1 MNLTSEQIDAL
12 QEIINIGVGQA
23 AGVLNEMLSSHIT
36 LQIPFIKTFSPDL
49 VKQELELKLGKG
61 KFSAVEL
68 EFFGSI
74 TGNAELVFP
83 TDSAAEL
90 VSIVTDEEMEISE
103 SELDELKVGALTE
116 IGNIVISGVMGAISN
131 LLSQDLEYFLPSYM
145 EGNIDSLIENQRLEK
160 HSTLVLAQTRFFI
173 EETKIYG
180 DIILIFHL
188 GSFQTI
194 LQALQGLDG
203 D

>member
-74 TGNAELVFP
+74 SGNAELVFP

-116 IGNIVISGVMGAISN
+116 IGNIVISGIMGAISN

-145 EGNIDSLIENQRLEK
+145 EGNIDNLIDNQHLEK

-173 EETKIYG
+173 EETKIQG

-188 GSFQTI
+188 GSFHTI
-194 LQALQGLDG
+194 LQALQELDG

>member
-1 MNLTSEQIDAL
+1 MNLTIEQIEAL

-36 LQIPFIKTFSPDL
+36 LQIPFIKTFSPNL

-68 EFFGSI
+68 EFFGSVN
-74 TGNAELVFP
+74 GNAELVFP

-90 VSIVTDEEMEISE
+90 VSIVSDEDMEVSE
-103 SELDELKVGALTE
+103 SDLDELKVGALTE

-131 LLSQDLEYFLPSYM
+131 LLSQDLEYFLPSYI
-145 EGNIDSLIENQRLEK
+145 EGNIETLIKNKNLEK

-173 EETKIYG
+173 EETKIQG

-188 GSFQTI
+188 GSFHKI
-194 LQALQGLDG
+194 LEALQKLNGG
-203 D
+203 

>member
-74 TGNAELVFP
+74 SGNAELVFP

-145 EGNIDSLIENQRLEK
+145 EGNVDNLIDNQHLEK

-173 EETKIYG
+173 EETKIQG

-188 GSFQTI
+188 GSFHTI
-194 LQALQGLDG
+194 LQALHGLDG